1 MRIEFK
7 VRKQN
12 PPRVKNTWVYPDG
25 NRLLP
30 GYCDEWELD
39 WKELFEEAFV
49 SYKTFKKEQPLLA
62 LSKRFPRDYWDVV
75 HLLDWWQKADE
86 EKRKGFVSVNNA
98 YILDVDDAIEYAT
111 YDITWLGVRSNDH
124 AGLGAWLAKR
134 YRLWECVDNP
144 EEIKKRFD
152 FAKFARINE
161 PYDVRV
167 CNLFNEFYVLS
178 EEVAKS
184 LYKGDGVFNKR
195 GAHNLLK

>member
-7 VRKQN
+7 VRKRKN
-12 PPRVKNTWVYPDG
+12 HRVKNTWVYPDG
-25 NRLLP
+25 NRSLP

-39 WKELFEEAFV
+39 GEESIEEAFV

-62 LSKRFPRDYWDVV
+62 LSKRFPRGYWDVV

-86 EKRKGFVSVNNA
+86 EKRKSFVSV
-98 YILDVDDAIEYAT
+98 YSKYFLDADDAINYAK
-111 YDITWLGVRSNDH
+111 YSVTWLGIKSDDC
-124 AGLGAWLAKR
+124 AGLGAWLAER

-152 FAKFARINE
+152 FAKFARLNE

-178 EEVAKS
+178 EGAAEE
-184 LYKGDGVFNKR
+184 LNKGDSVFN
-195 GAHNLLK
+195 